1 MGQEPSR
8 LLIVDDDPELLKFL
22 VEEFSVTGHQCIGC
36 DNGQDAL
43 LHWRQESFDLVLLD
57 WMLPDFSGVELC
69 RRLRRSGNT
78 TPVLMVSARDDMDD
92 RVKALD
98 AGVDDYLT
106 KPFNLKELHAR
117 VRARLR
123 RGSYEKGVDIEVE
136 PLKLGNLQMKPI
148 ERSVMRSGQ
157 AIDLSKREFEL
168 LLFLVRNADTVQ
180 SRQTILDAVWGTPF
194 VGAPN
199 TLDVYMGY
207 LRKKVEVQGEPQL
220 LHTVRG
226 VGFMARVGQPKA

>member
-8 LLIVDDDPELLKFL
+8 LLIVDDDPELLRFL
-22 VEEFSVTGHQCIGC
+22 VEEFSATGHQCVGC

-43 LHWRQESFDLVLLD
+43 LHWRQESFDLVMLD

-194 VGAPN
+194 IGDPN